1 MAFYANPTTDPKRSF
16 RFLFSIPSSTV
27 DGGLQSY
34 YIKEVKKPTF
44 QMEGGPQIKYIQ
56 HAFKYPG
63 RVVWQ
68 DVTCTVVDPG
78 GADDAG
84 AALYNML
91 AVSGYSTPTD
101 APLAGTLEES
111 ISKRK
116 ALDAL
121 GQPRLTQIDA
131 EGFPIEEWTMHN
143 AFISQA
149 DFGTV
154 NYDSDDIVNV
164 QLTIMY
170 DYATLAVPG
179 GRVVDPRVR
188 TSG

>member
-1 MAFYANPTTDPKRSF
+1 MAFYADPTTDPKRSF
-16 RFLFSIPSSTV
+16 RFLFSLPSQSV
-27 DGGLQSY
+27 ANSLQAY
-34 YIKEVKKPTF
+34 YVKEVKKPTF

-68 DVTCTVVDPG
+68 DVTVTVVDPG
-78 GADDAG
+78 GSDDAG

-91 AVSGYSTPTD
+91 AKSGYSVPTD
-101 APLAGTLEES
+101 APFEGTLEES

-121 GQPRLTQIDA
+121 GQPRLTQIDS

-143 AFISQA
+143 AFVSSV

-154 NYDSDDIVNV
+154 SYDSDDIVNV

-170 DYATLAVPG
+170 DYATLAIPN

-188 TSG
+188 TK

>member
-1 MAFYANPTTDPKRSF
+1 
-16 RFLFSIPSSTV
+16 
-27 DGGLQSY
+27 
-34 YIKEVKKPTF
+34 
-44 QMEGGPQIKYIQ
+44 MEGGPQIKYIQ

-68 DVTCTVVDPG
+68 DVTVTVVDPG

-91 AVSGYSTPTD
+91 ALSGYSVPTD
-101 APLAGTLEES
+101 APFAGSLEES

-131 EGFPIEEWTMHN
+131 EGFPIEQWTMHN
-143 AFISQA
+143 AFVSQA

-154 NYDSDDIVNV
+154 SYDSDDIVNV

-170 DYATLAVPG
+170 DYATLSIPN
-179 GRVVDPRVR
+179 GRPVDARVR
-188 TSG
+188 TR